1 MTIFWLRVKPP
12 IPKYM
17 KFTILVQGFI
27 NLVYHKM
34 QLVFISLYS
43 IPVKVKKRRF
53 VNSLYTYN
61 IRRC

>member
-43 IPVKVKKRRF
+43 IPVKVKKED
-53 VNSLYTYN
+53 L
-61 IRRC
+61 